1 MFSAETL
8 EKMKSTL
15 ELYPDRRSALLPIL
29 HMAQAEIGWLP
40 EEAMEEV
47 AELIGIPPIKVYEVI
62 TFYTMFHQRPI
73 GRHHIQLCT
82 NISCHLLGA
91 DHLLRCL
98 ERKLGIKVGQT
109 TPDMKFTLDE
119 VQCLGACEQAPVMQ
133 LNDEYMGN
141 LTEAKLDEIIE
152 ICK

>member
-40 EEAMEEV
+40 KEAMEEV

-98 ERKLGIKVGQT
+98 ERKLCIKVGQT
-109 TPDMKFTLDE
+109 TQDMKFTLDE